1 MGGSRRKEEF
11 VRKDDII
18 TRSRGEDLR
27 ERERRERGKDIQ
39 LYSSVRNPEGLNA
52 LNGKPK

>member
-39 LYSSVRNPEGLNA
+39 LYSSVRNPEGLN
-52 LNGKPK
+52 GKPK